1 MTTATADQLAHDARK
16 FLRFKR
22 AMGLPYWRAEFIL
35 NEFVRSVWWLW
46 SDGDAVY
53 LIRPRPA
60 IRQIASMRPLRTAT
74 ISSCR
79 CTVVSE

>member
-1 MTTATADQLAHDARK
+1 MTIVYDLVRLDA
-16 FLRFKR
+16 LRLQKQYR
-22 AMGLPYWRAEFIL
+22 
-35 NEFVRSVWWLW
+35 
-46 SDGDAVY
+46 Y